1 MIKETKGSQR
11 KGVRPMTSGIEGGW
25 RKQELRGQGGGR
37 DGVYIRGSKRWLRPV
52 EILGFHYF
60 FFILFSLISL

>member
-1 MIKETKGSQR
+1 MEKARVKEVKA
-11 KGVRPMTSGIEGGW
+11 E
-25 RKQELRGQGGGR
+25 ER

>member
-1 MIKETKGSQR
+1 
-11 KGVRPMTSGIEGGW
+11 MTSGRGMEKRI
-25 RKQELRGQGGGR
+25 RGQGGGR

-60 FFILFSLISL
+60 FLFYFL